1 MPSSTPRWP
10 RSVCS
15 AAALC
20 RGSLALGVHGARVC
34 VQGCG
39 VGVVCVCMGVGVV
52 FVCVHG
58 CGTVCVVC
66 VCGVHVCVV
75 PCSMMCTVGL

>member
-20 RGSLALGVHGARVC
+20 KGSLALGVACVC
-34 VQGCG
+34 MYVFVVWCLC
-39 VGVVCVCMGVGVV
+39 VCVCAVG
-52 FVCVHG
+52 G
-58 CGTVCVVC
+58 GG
-66 VCGVHVCVV
+66 GVHVCVV
-75 PCSMMCTVGL
+75 PCSMMCTVGLQK